1 MENLTGKHSAFAP
14 LTKYSFRQRLTI
26 RAADVAGYALTML
39 LGSLTRFT
47 VEGWEH
53 FESASSDGKQPVM
66 VFWHD
71 RILLA
76 TYYFRRRGIHVL
88 SSMSFDGEYV
98 ARFIQRL
105 GFGAIRGSSSR
116 GGSAALVEMIR
127 YARRGAPV
135 GFTLDG
141 PRGPRYQAKMGPI
154 LVAKKTGHPILP
166 FIVEAKR
173 YWTIGSWDRLQI
185 PWPLTRARIIIA
197 PPIYVDVRARQ
208 DVMDQTMAEMQKA
221 LDDLVAAGERWR
233 LGL

>member
-1 MENLTGKHSAFAP
+1 
-14 LTKYSFRQRLTI
+14 
-26 RAADVAGYALTML
+26 
-39 LGSLTRFT
+39 
-47 VEGWEH
+47 
-53 FESASSDGKQPVM
+53 
-66 VFWHD
+66 
-71 RILLA
+71 
-76 TYYFRRRGIHVL
+76 
-88 SSMSFDGEYV
+88 MSFDGEYV

-154 LVAKKTGHPILP
+154 LVAKKTGHSILP

-185 PWPLTRARIIIA
+185 PWPLTRARLFIA
-197 PPIYVDVRARQ
+197 PPIYVDARARQ
-208 DVMDQTMAEMQKA
+208 DAMDQTMAEMQKA